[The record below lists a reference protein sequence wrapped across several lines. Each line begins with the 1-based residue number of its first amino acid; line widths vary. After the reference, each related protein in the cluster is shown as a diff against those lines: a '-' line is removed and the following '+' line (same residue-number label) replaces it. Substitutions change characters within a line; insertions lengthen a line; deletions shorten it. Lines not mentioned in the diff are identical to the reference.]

1 METEGLT
8 SGIPLGLLGC
18 DKVAVET
25 LPGGLRRRGEQ
36 LRHAYL

>member
-1 METEGLT
+1 MEIEGIT

-25 LPGGLRRRGEQ
+25 LPGGLGRRREQ
-36 LRHAYL
+36 LRNAYL